1 MSSLSLSG
9 PRKIRTQNKQTIIR
23 RKKRVR
29 ILSLSLSLVL
39 CPCPCSFAQSAL
51 FWRRRRWFFL
61 SRLSN
66 LSFFLLLLS
75 RLCDVLRKR
84 GEKHVQNLL
93 EIKKRKSFVKSK
105 SLLSWK
111 ATKGFFLLF
120 SFFLRTQ
127 KRGIWRRFSVVF
139 FWRCVFFWEE
149 ETNYPKKN
157 EKTPRTHRKETR
169 QRYY

>member
-1 MSSLSLSG
+1 MSSLSLS
-9 PRKIRTQNKQTIIR
+9 
-23 RKKRVR
+23 
-29 ILSLSLSLVL
+29 LSLFLSLVSR
-39 CPCPCSFAQSAL
+39 PCPCSFAESAL

-66 LSFFLLLLS
+66 VSFFLLLLS

-120 SFFLRTQ
+120 FF
-127 KRGIWRRFSVVF
+127 FSENTKTRHLKKKKKKILFCCVF
-139 FWRCVFFWEE
+139 LTGAFFWEE
-149 ETNYPKKN
+149 ATTYPKKN
-157 EKTPRTHRKETR
+157 EKTPKTHRKETR